1 MPCVKRETHSTN
13 PLLVPVH
20 HTNTPSIP
28 QQTLHFIPCTDSVL
42 FRKASSLFVVPM
54 VGWQYQPFFTVQW
67 YGCMSFPQPGCL
79 SLKLLPCSPPTNP
92 LTSEMLW
99 LTHSYPITHHP
110 CCLEGSTSE
119 IRAPRVCAAAGNI
132 EKGLWVLTGPAH
144 TAPFLRSVIHPQN
157 RRGHNN
163 ISCNLEP

>member
-1 MPCVKRETHSTN
+1 
-13 PLLVPVH
+13 
-20 HTNTPSIP
+20 
-28 QQTLHFIPCTDSVL
+28 
-42 FRKASSLFVVPM
+42 
-54 VGWQYQPFFTVQW
+54 
-67 YGCMSFPQPGCL
+67 MSFPQPGCL

-110 CCLEGSTSE
+110 CCFEGSTSE

-132 EKGLWVLTGPAH
+132 EKGLWALTGPAH

-157 RRGHNN
+157 RRGHNVCEDDRGVLKLENLAFFKHLKHSPAIKSHNHYAN
-163 ISCNLEP
+163 ISLPLELSVSWLVVLFFKETKCVCLHLC